1 MSQIDVI
8 KESVRYEQLLKED
21 STKHILKG
29 EYLLRDSQY
38 PDMKEVLGVEAK
50 SIITGKE
57 VLGDKVMVEGEVE
70 YVVFYVSKDEENIE
84 MEANEIHAVTFNDKF
99 ANYLDINNDEHNVI
113 CNVECDVEHIEVS
126 WMNERKVSI
135 SGVLLLKWEVYKDDE
150 FEYVKDIEGKEDV
163 QIQKL
168 NEEISVLKGEKE
180 VELLG
185 KAMLKASM
193 DKKEIGEIIKTS
205 FIIHKKEVK
214 SVEGKIYIGCYC
226 KISVLY
232 KAKDANELYVL
243 EDDIYLSKEE
253 EIVTASSGS
262 ITDMNLKVDNKHYA
276 INLDDVGEN
285 RIIDI
290 ELVIKGKVKLYCKES
305 IEVVKDSYSPT
316 LNIEIEKDNK
326 NLSLVH
332 SVLNTEIV
340 VKDNIE
346 IENNDNRIDEI
357 VLSTGQVLI
366 KDKTI
371 EDEKVKIDGEVKT
384 YIIYKFAGE
393 GNRYGFLKGENPFS
407 TTVDVRGL
415 KKDMDVII
423 KNSLESIDT
432 NIEVNSISI
441 KSTINL
447 CIKIYEK
454 INKEF
459 IKDIIEGEEEVKEKD
474 ASIIIY
480 SVEKGDTLWK
490 LAKKY
495 NTTVAEIERLNDIEN
510 PNEINIGEMLM
521 IPGRAT
527 F

>member
-21 STKHILKG
+21 STNHILKG

-50 SIITGKE
+50 SVITGKE
-57 VLGDKVMVEGEVE
+57 ILGDKVMVEGEVE

-84 MEANEIHAVTFNDKF
+84 IDANEIHAVTFNDKF

-113 CNVECDVEHIEVS
+113 CNVECDIEHIEVS

-135 SGVLLLKWEVYKDDE
+135 SGILLLKWEVYKDDE
-150 FEYVKDIEGKEDV
+150 FEYVKDIEGKEDI

-168 NEEISVLKGEKE
+168 EEKISTLKGEKDI
-180 VELLG
+180 ELLG
-185 KAMLKASM
+185 KAMLKASI

-205 FIIHKKEVK
+205 FTIHKKEVK

-226 KISVLY
+226 KINILY
-232 KAKDANELYVL
+232 KAKNANELYVL

-253 EIVTASSGS
+253 EVVNASNDS
-262 ITDMNLKVDNKHYA
+262 IIDINLKVENKQYS

-290 ELVIKGKVKLYCKES
+290 ELIIKGKVKLYSKEN

-316 LNIEIEKDNK
+316 LNIELEKSNK

-332 SVLNTEIV
+332 SVLNSEIV
-340 VKDNIE
+340 IKDNIE

-366 KDKTI
+366 KEKVI
-371 EDEKVKIDGEVKT
+371 EDEKVKIEGEIKT
-384 YIIYKFAGE
+384 YIIYKLAGE

-407 TTVDVRGL
+407 TTVDIRGL

-423 KNSLESIDT
+423 KSSLESIDT
-432 NIEVNSISI
+432 NIEVNSISV

-447 CIKIYEK
+447 FIKVYEK
-454 INKEF
+454 ISKEF
-459 IKDIIEGEEEVKEKD
+459 IKNIIEGEEEVKEKN

-480 SVEKGDTLWK
+480 SIDKGDTLWK

-495 NTTVAEIERLNDIEN
+495 NTTVCELERLNDIEDS
-510 PNEINIGEMLM
+510 NEITPGKMLM
-521 IPGRAT
+521 IPGRAV